1 MITTTLLIMDNND
14 GYRTPTVRDVQTLAY
29 ILKKAPNAFYFFRPF
44 NRTLYD
50 LLMSGY

>member
-14 GYRTPTVRDVQTLAY
+14 GYRTPTVRDVQALAF
-29 ILKKAPNAFYFFRPF
+29 ILKRSPNAFYFFRPF

-50 LLMSGY
+50 LLISGY

>member
-14 GYRTPTVRDVQTLAY
+14 GYRTPTARDVQALAFV
-29 ILKKAPNAFYFFRPF
+29 LKRSPNSYLFFKPF